1 MEVPEIDIFKFK
13 LFQGF
18 SGLSHGV
25 FSRSGGVSQGAFD
38 SLNVGLNSGD
48 DPSAVA
54 ENRRRMLAEMG
65 TRQSIFLNQ
74 VHGSDIYAHKNQETS
89 AVTSPSSGQ
98 DTAIVADGVVTD
110 RPGVCLVIQVADC
123 QAILLFDPEKQVI
136 ANVHSG
142 WRGSVH
148 NIIGNCLEMMT
159 RQFGCRPEHILAGI
173 SPSLGPCCGE
183 FVNYQE
189 EIPQELWSYKESDR
203 PYFDFWK
210 ISRDQL
216 MAQGVKKE
224 HIEIMDI
231 CTQCRSDLF
240 YSYRKDNLTG
250 RFAASIALRRPDKAG

>member
-1 MEVPEIDIFKFK
+1 MGVPEIDILQFK

-38 SLNVGLNSGD
+38 SLNVGLKSGD

-65 TRQSIFLNQ
+65 TRQAVFLHQ
-74 VHGSDIYAHKNQETS
+74 VHGADIHVLKEGDI
-89 AVTSPSSGQ
+89 SP
-98 DTAIVADGVVTD
+98 TPLAADGVVTD
-110 RPGVCLVIQVADC
+110 GPGVCLVIQVADC
-123 QAILLFDPEKQVI
+123 QAVLLFDPHKQVI

-148 NIIGNCLEMMT
+148 NIIGNCLEVMT

-189 EIPQELWSYKESDR
+189 EIPQALWAYKEPDR

-216 MAQGVKKE
+216 MAQGVKKD
-224 HIEIMDI
+224 HIEIMEI

-240 YSYRKDNLTG
+240 YSYRKEHITG
-250 RFAASIALRRPDKAG
+250 RFAASIALCQPGKAG